1 MFFDSIDI
9 DEAFRKQFS
18 GFETPPPEEVWDNI
32 ESNMTTPGKR
42 SWGKYYQIAA
52 FIAIFLVIGGT
63 VMMFNVNFYLNRDS
77 GINTLITE
85 YNQIPELMQPEN
97 NFMMDASQEYLA
109 ENDKISDKTDS
120 NKSNSSALV
129 EDIDGQETIR
139 ETPPEKLNPKFAAV
153 KENENR
159 EMLYATLK
167 NNEIND
173 YNTLAYNNS
182 SKKRTWNLAS
192 ENISKLE
199 LGAQVS
205 PTISYRNIT
214 GSPGN
219 ISINDEQ
226 SLITYSGGLN
236 LGYKI
241 NEKLK
246 ISSGVLYAQYGQ
258 TLNNV
263 HLDAPAYLSSNNKS
277 VTAVFNGSIGESKL
291 QINKINNEADNTI
304 TISDIYSPEGNSKKR
319 INNELV
325 LDKPILQRMEFVK
338 IPLLL
343 EYKLIDRDV
352 GIGMI
357 SGINTNFLVG
367 KGLYLQNTLEN
378 NKVGNI
384 EGLSHVTYSGTLGL
398 SLSYNVTGTM
408 QLSMQPMFDYF
419 LSSFSAGA
427 GKTFPYSFGVY
438 TGLSI
443 DL

>member
-9 DEAFRKQFS
+9 DEVFRKQFS

-42 SWGKYYQIAA
+42 SWVKFYQIAA
-52 FIAIFLVIGGT
+52 LIAIFLVIGGT
-63 VMMFNVNFYLNRDS
+63 VMMFNLNFYLNRDS

-85 YNQIPELMQPEN
+85 YNQIPELMQPAN

-109 ENDKISDKTDS
+109 ENDKIPDKTAP
-120 NKSNSSALV
+120 NKSNSSVLV
-129 EDIDGQETIR
+129 EDIDGQDTIR
-139 ETPPEKLNPKFAAV
+139 EAPPEKLNPKFAAI
-153 KENENR
+153 KENKNR
-159 EMLYATLK
+159 EMYYATLE

-173 YNTLAYNNS
+173 YNTLAYNIS

-199 LGAQVS
+199 LGTQVS

-219 ISINDEQ
+219 ISVNDEQ

-241 NEKLK
+241 NKKLK

-263 HLDAPAYLSSNNKS
+263 RLDAPAYLRSNKES
-277 VTAVFNGSIGESKL
+277 VTAGFNGSIGASKL
-291 QINKINNEADNTI
+291 QINKINNEADNAI

-338 IPLLL
+338 IPLLF
-343 EYKLIDRDV
+343 EYKLIDRGV

-384 EGLSHVTYSGTLGL
+384 EGISQVTYSGTLGL
-398 SLSYNVTGTM
+398 SLSYNVTEIM